1 MGRWT
6 VATAGLPFLLNAC
19 GGVPSQTR
27 VKIPCLGF
35 MGTQARDVMADRVD
49 AFVEGLR
56 ELGYVE
62 GQTISIDWRFTPPPA
77 GEAEFAPVAAELVA
91 LEPDVIF
98 VEGGNLATHAVNR
111 ATSTIPIVALLQGD
125 PSQFGF
131 AASIARPAG
140 NLTAL
145 VVSPPGVYAKCLDLL
160 HEVVPGVS
168 RVAVFADLSTE
179 MGAAIWDEVRTAAAG
194 AGIQLQQVDLPSA
207 ESLDAAFD
215 AAALGRAQALLCF
228 PNTFLLPVRARLAEL
243 ALQHGLPAITSVL
256 RAYAEAGLAMM
267 YGPKGG
273 FTALDR
279 RAATYV
285 DKILK
290 GAKPGSLPIE
300 LPTVFDLVVNVR
312 TLNTLGLTSPPSV
325 AAQVTDWIQ

>member
-1 MGRWT
+1 LSS
-6 VATAGLPFLLNAC
+6 AGLVLLSSAC
-19 GGVPSQTR
+19 GLAPSQAR
-27 VKIPCLGF
+27 AKIPRLGF
-35 MGTQARDVMADRVD
+35 LGTQARDIMADRAD
-49 AFVEGLR
+49 AFLEGLR

-62 GQTISIDWRFTPPPA
+62 GQTITIDWRFTPPPA

-98 VEGGNLATHAVNR
+98 VDGGNLATHAVNR
-111 ATSTIPIVALLQGD
+111 ATSTIPIVTLLTDD
-125 PSQFGF
+125 PSEFGF

-140 NLTAL
+140 NLTGL
-145 VVSPPGVYAKCLDLL
+145 VSLPPDVYSKCLDLL
-160 HEVVPGVS
+160 REVVPGLS
-168 RVAVFADLSTE
+168 LVAVFLDPSIDAH
-179 MGAAIWDEVRTAAAG
+179 AARWDEVRTAAAG
-194 AGIQLQQVDLPSA
+194 AGIQLQLVELPSA

-228 PNTFLLPVRARLAEL
+228 PNIFLLPVRARLAEL
-243 ALQHGLPAITSVL
+243 ALQHRLPAITSVL

-273 FTALDR
+273 FQALER
-279 RAATYV
+279 RAAAYI

-300 LPTVFDLVVNVR
+300 MPTAFDLVVNVK
-312 TLNTLGLTSPPSV
+312 TLTALGLTIPPSV
-325 AAQVTDWIQ
+325 ATQVTEWIQ